1 MQSCHNA
8 IRGRTALLVPLLL
21 VVLLAG
27 CGGSTDNGV
36 ASKSATEIL
45 VAAKAAAQ
53 SARSVRIVS
62 EDSQGRLTLAVSL
75 ELSSSGGRAHVTGL
89 GLDYEVLRVND
100 TLYVKGSP
108 AFYRSLGGPAAH
120 ASPGTWLKAPAKS
133 GPLAQFAAFTDL
145 PGEVGRLLTSANPV
159 TKGTTTTTNGQKT
172 VELKQTG
179 KLYIGRIYIATT
191 GKPYPI
197 QITKTGRETGRT
209 TFSNWNQ
216 PVSLSVPSN
225 TISMG

>member
-8 IRGRTALLVPLLL
+8 IRGRTALLVPILL

-27 CGGSTDNGV
+27 CGGSSDNGV

-53 SARSVRIVS
+53 SATSVRIVS
-62 EDSQGRLTLAVSL
+62 ENAQGRLTLAVNL
-75 ELSSSGGRAHVTGL
+75 ELSSSGGRAHITGL

-108 AFYRSLGGPAAH
+108 AFYRFLGGAAAH
-120 ASPGTWLKAPAKS
+120 ASPDTWLKAPAKS
-133 GPLAQFAAFTDL
+133 GPLAQYAAFTDL

-159 TKGTTTTTNGQKT
+159 TRGTTTTANGQNT

-179 KLYIGRIYIATT
+179 KLYTGQIYIATT

-225 TISMG
+225 TTSIG